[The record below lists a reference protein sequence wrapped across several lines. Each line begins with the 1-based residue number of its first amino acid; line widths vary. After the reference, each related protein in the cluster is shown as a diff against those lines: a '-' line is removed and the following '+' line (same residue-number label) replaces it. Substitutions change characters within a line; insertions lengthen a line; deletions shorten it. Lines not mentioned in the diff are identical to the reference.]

1 MSRIAESNRVD
12 ELTTTPA
19 PPRRKRRW
27 KLWLPLLVIVL
38 PLLLLAGYTWLT
50 LHFAYSNGE
59 RAGYVQ
65 KISRRGWVCKT
76 WEGEL
81 AMMPV
86 PGTVPQIFQF
96 SVRDNAVAE
105 QIQQAAGQKVSLN
118 YQQHKGVP
126 STCFGETEYFVT
138 GVRVLG
144 K

>member
-12 ELTTTPA
+12 ELTATPV

-50 LHFAYSNGE
+50 LNFAYSNGE
-59 RAGYVQ
+59 RTGYLQ

-96 SVRDNAVAE
+96 SVRDNAVAQ
-105 QIQQAAGQKVSLN
+105 QIQQAAGQQVSLS